1 MKYSELNYERIKIDE
16 FDLGNVTFIDPLDV
30 INEACIKDID
40 SYYKCFIDSD
50 HVSNESARK
59 IITLLI
65 EKYLQ
70 K

>member
-1 MKYSELNYERIKIDE
+1 MNRVLSTKIDE
-16 FDLGNVTFIDPLDV
+16 FDLGNVTFINPLDA
-30 INEACIKDID
+30 ISETCIEDID

-59 IITLLI
+59 IITLLV
-65 EKYLQ
+65 ENYLQ